1 MPSDRDCDGRRRPAG
16 HSHRLRFNSGTRGHA
31 GSAAIEMQTQ
41 IMKSSL
47 WAAFKSLE
55 LGTPTV
61 ARLGQPT
68 EVAGE
73 WRPPLP
79 STPTRC
85 SGCRGSF
92 PSRAPKEG
100 SQRGAVT
107 TLCTW
112 RRSHAPACR
121 AAQQEKPAE
130 LAGRANPQCAAL
142 QQLSSRIRL
151 PRWRRRVR
159 CSVVWHGWV
168 PLGPTERPPGAR
180 QTRCFWALFQRS
192 RANHSWDEPIGK
204 RNSRRERRRNDHPDM
219 NEKKQVV
226 MCVMSACTT
235 VR

>member
-1 MPSDRDCDGRRRPAG
+1 
-16 HSHRLRFNSGTRGHA
+16 
-31 GSAAIEMQTQ
+31 
-41 IMKSSL
+41 MKSSL
-47 WAAFKSLE
+47 LAAPCVLE

-100 SQRGAVT
+100 SQRGTVT

-112 RRSHAPACR
+112 RRSSSCCR

-130 LAGRANPQCAAL
+130 LAGREPSAGGGGYGHPARLCAARAHGEAAWGAANVL
-142 QQLSSRIRL
+142 LGSFSTFTGQPLVGRAPHGAPSADDTDTEHRHATRVKRQKTKATKRGG
-151 PRWRRRVR
+151 RVR
-159 CSVVWHGWV
+159 DCS
-168 PLGPTERPPGAR
+168 
-180 QTRCFWALFQRS
+180 S
-192 RANHSWDEPIGK
+192 
-204 RNSRRERRRNDHPDM
+204 
-219 NEKKQVV
+219 
-226 MCVMSACTT
+226 
-235 VR
+235 

>member
-1 MPSDRDCDGRRRPAG
+1 MPSDRDCGGRRRPAG
-16 HSHRLRFNSGTRGHA
+16 HSHRLHLNRHTRGHA
-31 GSAAIEMQTQ
+31 GSVPIEMQTQ

-112 RRSHAPACR
+112 RRSCSCCR
-121 AAQQEKPAE
+121 AAQQEKPNE
-130 LAGRANPQCAAL
+130 LAGREPSAGGGWYG
-142 QQLSSRIRL
+142 RL
-151 PRWRRRVR
+151 AR
-159 CSVVWHGWV
+159 
-168 PLGPTERPPGAR
+168 PGAAQAHGAAAR
-180 QTRCFWALFQRS
+180 GAANVLLGSFSTFTTEPLTK
-192 RANHSWDEPIGK
+192 RAVYRVQS
-204 RNSRRERRRNDHPDM
+204 
-219 NEKKQVV
+219 KQY
-226 MCVMSACTT
+226 
-235 VR
+235 

>member
-1 MPSDRDCDGRRRPAG
+1 
-16 HSHRLRFNSGTRGHA
+16 
-31 GSAAIEMQTQ
+31 MQTQ

-47 WAAFKSLE
+47 WAAPKSLE

-112 RRSHAPACR
+112 RRSSSCCR

-130 LAGRANPQCAAL
+130 LAGREPSAGGGWYGGPARLGAARAHGEAARGAANVLLGSISTFTGQPLVARAPFCV
-142 QQLSSRIRL
+142 SRGYARGNRSVRRAKAP
-151 PRWRRRVR
+151 PRRAPARGTR
-159 CSVVWHGWV
+159 HG
-168 PLGPTERPPGAR
+168 
-180 QTRCFWALFQRS
+180 
-192 RANHSWDEPIGK
+192 
-204 RNSRRERRRNDHPDM
+204 DHYH
-219 NEKKQVV
+219 
-226 MCVMSACTT
+226 
-235 VR
+235 

>member
-1 MPSDRDCDGRRRPAG
+1 MPSDRDGLGRRRPAG
-16 HSHRLRFNSGTRGHA
+16 HSHRLKLNRRTRGMSL
-31 GSAAIEMQTQ
+31 SAPIEMQTQ

-47 WAAFKSLE
+47 LTGEAVLE

-112 RRSHAPACR
+112 RRSSSCCR
-121 AAQQEKPAE
+121 AAQQEEAAE
-130 LAGRANPQCAAL
+130 LAGREPSAGGGWYGGLARLGAARAHGEAARGAANVLLGSISTFTGQ
-142 QQLSSRIRL
+142 
-151 PRWRRRVR
+151 
-159 CSVVWHGWV
+159 
-168 PLGPTERPPGAR
+168 PLVAR
-180 QTRCFWALFQRS
+180 
-192 RANHSWDEPIGK
+192 
-204 RNSRRERRRNDHPDM
+204 
-219 NEKKQVV
+219 
-226 MCVMSACTT
+226 AC
-235 VR
+235 

>member
-1 MPSDRDCDGRRRPAG
+1 
-16 HSHRLRFNSGTRGHA
+16 
-31 GSAAIEMQTQ
+31 MQTQ

-47 WAAFKSLE
+47 WAAPSVLE

-85 SGCRGSF
+85 SGCRGPF

-112 RRSHAPACR
+112 RRSCSCCR

-130 LAGRANPQCAAL
+130 LAGREPSAGGGGYGRPARLGAARAHGEAARGAANVLLGSISTFTSQPLVERAVSNSGGDNRQPPRRAA
-142 QQLSSRIRL
+142 
-151 PRWRRRVR
+151 PR
-159 CSVVWHGWV
+159 
-168 PLGPTERPPGAR
+168 P
-180 QTRCFWALFQRS
+180 
-192 RANHSWDEPIGK
+192 RAPE
-204 RNSRRERRRNDHPDM
+204 
-219 NEKKQVV
+219 
-226 MCVMSACTT
+226 TF
-235 VR
+235 

>member
-1 MPSDRDCDGRRRPAG
+1 MPSDRDCGSSRRRPAG
-16 HSHRLRFNSGTRGHA
+16 HSQQLHFNRRTRGHA
-31 GSAAIEMQTQ
+31 GSAPIEMQAQ

-47 WAAFKSLE
+47 WAAATSLE

-85 SGCRGSF
+85 SGCRGPF

-112 RRSHAPACR
+112 RRSSSCCR

-130 LAGRANPQCAAL
+130 LAGREPSAGGGWYGGPARLGAARAHGEAARGAANVLLGSFSTFTSEPLVQRA
-142 QQLSSRIRL
+142 RKGIR
-151 PRWRRRVR
+151 
-159 CSVVWHGWV
+159 
-168 PLGPTERPPGAR
+168 TESTVA
-180 QTRCFWALFQRS
+180 TS
-192 RANHSWDEPIGK
+192 
-204 RNSRRERRRNDHPDM
+204 
-219 NEKKQVV
+219 
-226 MCVMSACTT
+226 TT
-235 VR
+235 

>member
-1 MPSDRDCDGRRRPAG
+1 M
-16 HSHRLRFNSGTRGHA
+16 
-31 GSAAIEMQTQ
+31 
-41 IMKSSL
+41 
-47 WAAFKSLE
+47 
-55 LGTPTV
+55 

-112 RRSHAPACR
+112 RRSCSCCR

-130 LAGRANPQCAAL
+130 LAGREPSAGGGWYGGLSRLGAARAHREAARGAANVL
-142 QQLSSRIRL
+142 LGSFSTFTSE
-151 PRWRRRVR
+151 PR
-159 CSVVWHGWV
+159 
-168 PLGPTERPPGAR
+168 
-180 QTRCFWALFQRS
+180 
-192 RANHSWDEPIGK
+192 HSWDEPHITHHTRFFYSCINIPSQSHAALNPRPSK
-204 RNSRRERRRNDHPDM
+204 PPVSHRARMETDDRRARPRAHCCHRHRLT
-219 NEKKQVV
+219 
-226 MCVMSACTT
+226 AL
-235 VR
+235 

>member
-1 MPSDRDCDGRRRPAG
+1 MPSDRDGRGRRRPAG
-16 HSHRLRFNSGTRGHA
+16 HSQRLRFNSGTRGHA

-47 WAAFKSLE
+47 GAAFKSLE

-92 PSRAPKEG
+92 PLCAPKEG

-112 RRSHAPACR
+112 RRSCAPA
-121 AAQQEKPAE
+121 AAQPSRKSQPSSPD
-130 LAGRANPQCAAL
+130 ANPVQEVAGT
-142 QQLSSRIRL
+142 
-151 PRWRRRVR
+151 
-159 CSVVWHGWV
+159 VVWHGWV
-168 PLGPTERPPGAR
+168 QLGPTERPRGAR
-180 QTRCFWALFQRS
+180 QTCFWALFQRS
-192 RANHSWDEPIGK
+192 RANHS
-204 RNSRRERRRNDHPDM
+204 
-219 NEKKQVV
+219 
-226 MCVMSACTT
+226 
-235 VR
+235 